1 MCRAGCTCI
10 FLSYTHLAHL
20 VCYFP
25 YYIGKLT
32 AHYCIALHLQ
42 SASLQPIPC
51 LCRAVPCA
59 VPVCLYGQIRF
70 HQSVPCP
77 YSEVLLCPQKRKNLP
92 MSGCGFL
99 PWLHFCYTAKQC
111 CHDFTAPA
119 AGIFNSL
126 SAQNSR
132 KKSAACC
139 NDRLHDAAT
148 RPLYWLVFCCSDDF
162 YFAGS

>member
-51 LCRAVPCA
+51 LCRAFPCA
-59 VPVCLYGQIRF
+59 VPACLCRQIRF
-70 HQSVPCP
+70 RQSVPAQRLAAYLHELCLHRICSP
-77 YSEVLLCPQKRKNLP
+77 HIIKKRLKASFALGLLL
-92 MSGCGFL
+92 
-99 PWLHFCYTAKQC
+99 
-111 CHDFTAPA
+111 
-119 AGIFNSL
+119 
-126 SAQNSR
+126 
-132 KKSAACC
+132 
-139 NDRLHDAAT
+139 
-148 RPLYWLVFCCSDDF
+148 FCCYFVKNRAIPKFLEWDF
-162 YFAGS
+162 QSNAQTGYGLHTCALHCCVGLDRAL